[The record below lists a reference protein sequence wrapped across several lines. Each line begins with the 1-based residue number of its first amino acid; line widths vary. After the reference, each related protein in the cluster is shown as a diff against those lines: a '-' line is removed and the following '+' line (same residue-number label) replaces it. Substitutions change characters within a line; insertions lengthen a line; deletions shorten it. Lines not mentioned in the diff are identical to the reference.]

1 MRKRKI
7 KRCAAAF
14 MAIIAAI
21 TLPMSVQATW
31 LDVSAQGAALLEI
44 QTGKVLYSKN
54 SHQKMPMAS
63 TTKVMTAIMAIE
75 HGGLDELVTVS
86 GTAYGVEGSSIY
98 LEKNERIN
106 LRDLLYGLMLR
117 SGNDAAVAIAEH
129 IGGSVPEFAELMNQK
144 AVQIG
149 ALNTHFVS
157 PNGLHDDEHY
167 TTAYDLALISAYAM
181 RNSIFREIVSCSY
194 HRTTSGNIQ
203 RTMQNKNKL
212 LWEYDGATGVKTG
225 YTIAAGKCLVFSAK
239 RDGLDIVGVVLNCPN
254 MFSDARAIM
263 DNAFATYCMERIIK
277 KGDMIVVL
285 PVDSGMRN
293 MLELVADEDIMIPV
307 SRNSDTQI
315 HTKVIADERVYAPVT
330 AGQVLGC
337 VEVWDDTGLLRT
349 VELVAAIDIEG
360 CGYGYYL
367 NKLFTRWTA

>member
-1 MRKRKI
+1 
-7 KRCAAAF
+7 